1 MAAAASSAPERGEPE
16 RRRATP
22 STLGHTWSVI
32 QDQGR
37 TAAQDQARGADFLQL
52 DPATAR
58 NGRPADDARGLGDW
72 LTAALRDAVADGR
85 LLPGVR
91 LPATRTLAG
100 QLGISRGVVVDAYR
114 RLADEGLVGGR
125 RGGGTTV
132 LTTPRPV
139 AAAPPEPPPNPVAV
153 DLRPGVPDLSAFPRQ
168 AWLRAERTALARTP
182 DAALGY
188 GDPRG
193 TVELRTALAAWL
205 ARSRGVRA
213 DPSAIVVVGGVAQG
227 LALIAQVLTR
237 RGVDTVGYEDP
248 GSRGTREQLQRWGLT
263 LAPVPVD
270 DLGLDVDALARTGV
284 HTVFVTPAHQYP
296 TGVVLA
302 PERRRALLERA
313 RSGTLVIED
322 DYDAEHRYDRP
333 PVAALAALAPE
344 HVVYVGSVS
353 KTLAPALRL
362 GWVVA
367 PPHVREELVVRKQWS
382 DITSPALGQLAL
394 AELIRSG
401 GFERHLRA
409 VRTRQRR
416 RRDAVVAA
424 LREHLPDARVHGVA
438 AGLHLVV
445 GLPDGV
451 DDAAVAERALAAG
464 VAVQP
469 LSYHR
474 LRPGPPGL
482 VIGYAATA
490 PDRLREGARLLAG
503 AVREAGGPTGSRP

>member
-1 MAAAASSAPERGEPE
+1 MA
-16 RRRATP
+16 
-22 STLGHTWSVI
+22 STLRQTWFVEQGQEGGARPG
-32 QDQGR
+32 QDG
-37 TAAQDQARGADFLQL
+37 RGADFLQL
-52 DPATAR
+52 DPAFA
-58 NGRPADDARGLGDW
+58 PAHGLADW
-72 LTAALRDAVADGR
+72 LTAAVRDAVTDGR
-85 LLPGVR
+85 LPTGMR
-91 LPATRTLAG
+91 LPATRTLAA
-100 QLGISRGVVVDAYR
+100 QLGVSRGVVVEAYQ
-114 RLADEGLVGGR
+114 RLGDEGLVTGR

-132 LTTPRPV
+132 LTAAPRPTR
-139 AAAPPEPPPNPVAV
+139 APSEATPARVPI
-153 DLRPGVPDLSAFPRQ
+153 DLRPGLPDLSAFPRQ

-193 TVELRTALAAWL
+193 TPELRAALSTWL

-213 DPSAIVVVGGVAQG
+213 DPTAIVVVAGVAQG
-227 LALIAQVLTR
+227 LALLAQVLGQ
-237 RGVDTVGYEDP
+237 RGVPTVGYEDP
-248 GSRGTREQLQRWGLT
+248 GSRGTRDQLERWGLR

-270 DLGLDVDALARTGV
+270 DLGLDVDALAATGV
-284 HTVFVTPAHQYP
+284 DAVFVTPAHQYP

-302 PERRRALLERA
+302 APRRRALLDWA
-313 RSGTLVIED
+313 RSGGLVIED
-322 DYDAEHRYDRP
+322 DYDAEHRYDRAP
-333 PVAALAALAPE
+333 TAALAALAPE
-344 HVVYVGSVS
+344 RVVHLGSVS

-367 PPHVREELVVRKQWS
+367 PPEVRAELVVRKQWS

-394 AELIRSG
+394 AELITSG

-409 VRTRQRR
+409 VRVRQRR
-416 RRDAVVAA
+416 RRDALLDA
-424 LREHLPDARVHGVA
+424 LHDHLPGARVHGVA
-438 AGLHLVV
+438 AGLHLLV

-490 PDRLREGARLLAG
+490 PDRLREGVRLLAG
-503 AVREAGGPTGSRP
+503 VL

>member
-1 MAAAASSAPERGEPE
+1 M
-16 RRRATP
+16 
-22 STLGHTWSVI
+22 I
-32 QDQGR
+32 QDQAPADGP
-37 TAAQDQARGADFLQL
+37 DQVHGADFLQL
-52 DPATAR
+52 DPASSD
-58 NGRPADDARGLGDW
+58 GRGLGDW

-85 LLPGVR
+85 LSPGVR

-100 QLGISRGVVVDAYR
+100 QLGVSRGVVVDAYR

-125 RGGGTTV
+125 RGGGTAV
-132 LTTPRPV
+132 LTAP
-139 AAAPPEPPPNPVAV
+139 ASAAPAPAEPPSSGVAI

-227 LALIAQVLTR
+227 LALLAQVLAR

-248 GSRGTREQLQRWGLT
+248 GSRGTRDQLERWGLR

-270 DLGLDVDALARTGV
+270 DLGLDVDALTRTAVG
-284 HTVFVTPAHQYP
+284 TVFVTPAHQYP

-302 PERRRALLERA
+302 PQRRRALLDWARA
-313 RSGTLVIED
+313 GGLVIED
-322 DYDAEHRYDRP
+322 DYDAEHRYDRA

-344 HVVYVGSVS
+344 HVAYLGSVS

-367 PPHVREELVVRKQWS
+367 PPQVREELIVRKQWS

-394 AELIRSG
+394 AELITSG

-416 RRDAVVAA
+416 RRDTVVAA
-424 LREHLPDARVHGVA
+424 LREHLPEARVHGVA

-451 DDAAVAERALAAG
+451 DDAAVAQRAEEAG
-464 VAVQP
+464 VGAQP

-482 VIGYAATA
+482 VIGYAATT
-490 PDRLREGARLLAG
+490 PDRLRDGVRLLAD
-503 AVREAGGPTGSRP
+503 AVRSTAGRP